1 MSEAKEEGV
10 HPGHVTFIGSVLR
23 GTYGSGGIAEVT
35 VNAWKIKNQDWKDK
49 RSFGLVLSSWDSGSC
64 GSRVQEAIGHQRVE
78 RRGTSVGCGRSRGRR
93 RDDGCETCGL
103 DGRQDSPVFVGRTGA
118 EIVVAVRDRSWTKKT
133 TRRCGLRGTCGAR
146 RRFRVRMSSFRVE
159 GEEESGG
166 RPGRCG
172 LRGTCGS
179 CGHKDFAV
187 FVGRK
192 GRKAIPGAR
201 SGVDVVAVRDGR
213 RRRRRDGCGLRG
225 TCGSSGHQDFE
236 GSTGRERDL
245 VVVAVRDG

>member
-93 RDDGCETCGL
+93 RDDGTVVARRAVQTVVRTPRSSWDERVRRSSLRFVTGL
-103 DGRQDSPVFVGRTGA
+103 GRRRQRDGTVFVGRAGEKAPSGA
-118 EIVVAVRDRSWTKKT
+118 
-133 TRRCGLRGTCGAR
+133 
-146 RRFRVRMSSFRVE
+146 MSSCRVE
-159 GEEESGG
+159 GE
-166 RPGRCG
+166 
-172 LRGTCGS
+172 
-179 CGHKDFAV
+179 
-187 FVGRK
+187 
-192 GRKAIPGAR
+192 
-201 SGVDVVAVRDGR
+201 
-213 RRRRRDGCGLRG
+213 
-225 TCGSSGHQDFE
+225 
-236 GSTGRERDL
+236 GRERWASKSVRSSRDC
-245 VVVAVRDG
+245 AVRAVIRTSQSSWDE